1 MIAPEWFCSRMATG
15 GGSNIDNNTVH
26 SHVTQVARLSL
37 ESKLAPSS
45 RRFSKT
51 LAVWCS
57 TLVLTRVDWLAVN
70 PSTTE
75 RNGETYCNC
84 FGKLEEQRTGI
95 FLSSRSKIKNFRFG
109 AGLRVVGAPRDRSQV
124 RIASAIYC
132 TWPKALNAVSSSRRA
147 V

>member
-1 MIAPEWFCSRMATG
+1 MNGFALVWQPE
-15 GGSNIDNNTVH
+15 
-26 SHVTQVARLSL
+26 VAQTLTTIRYIHTSL
-37 ESKLAPSS
+37 ECSLDAGVKTGAFISKAFL
-45 RRFSKT
+45 T

-57 TLVLTRVDWLAVN
+57 TLVLARVDWLGVN
-70 PSTTE
+70 PSTME
-75 RNGETYCNC
+75 RNGETYCKW

-95 FLSSRSKIKNFRFG
+95 FLSSRRKIKNFRFG